1 LAIAVE
7 AMMARQR
14 PEAVAAAALGMA
26 LRPDRSPLLPSIKV
40 PTLIITG
47 SDDSLMPLPTS
58 EAMHLAIP
66 GSELVVLPDAAHL
79 SNLEDPERFN
89 ATVERFL
96 ASLPHA

>member
-1 LAIAVE
+1 
-7 AMMARQR
+7 
-14 PEAVAAAALGMA
+14 
-26 LRPDRSPLLPSIKV
+26 
-40 PTLIITG
+40 
-47 SDDSLMPLPTS
+47 
-58 EAMHLAIP
+58 MHLAIP